1 MNEIKLSQDDFLRRI
16 AAHKMTILQDC
27 GVYRHIIFSRPD
39 DGVYHFGLTTFPGHL
54 VITGDCGC
62 YVFRRSHDMFELFR
76 CNRLSINPWYWAE
89 KMEAHSD
96 DIRIYSAPK
105 IKETLTNN
113 FEVWLEDC
121 DEEEK
126 ENAREEFREKILSHC
141 DDEADFNSLGY
152 IELECGYLI
161 DPREFDAYDF
171 DNGFLFCLYAIVWGI
186 QQYDQR
192 EATRKGVEK

>member
-1 MNEIKLSQDDFLRRI
+1 
-16 AAHKMTILQDC
+16 
-27 GVYRHIIFSRPD
+27 
-39 DGVYHFGLTTFPGHL
+39 
-54 VITGDCGC
+54 
-62 YVFRRSHDMFELFR
+62 
-76 CNRLSINPWYWAE
+76 
-89 KMEAHSD
+89 MEAHSD